1 MATKV
6 IRKYKNKDVEM
17 LTGATIIV
25 ENAIA
30 NKAFLESKRSTWKDP
45 FFEDFLKEIELT
57 TDTFLGKDAAK
68 QLRDATQV
76 VLTLQKQAIID
87 LAEFKVQVEQDFKN
101 TPTQKTEILNQLGFQ
116 AHYKAAQKGDQE
128 ALVSLLFRFKT
139 NITPELTA
147 IIVEKG
153 TAQATIDQII
163 GYANTLQAANV
174 SQETFKGIRT
184 EMTEEAIIA
193 FNTIYDKLISIAK
206 IASNFFKTDKA
217 KQQLFSYAK
226 VVANL
231 NNKS

>member
-1 MATKV
+1 MAAKV

-17 LTGATIIV
+17 LTAAAIIT
-25 ENAIA
+25 ESAIA
-30 NKAFLESKRSTWKDP
+30 NKVFLESKRSTWADP
-45 FFEDFLKEIELT
+45 FFENFKKEIELT

-68 QLRDATQV
+68 QMRDATQI
-76 VLTLQKQAIID
+76 VLVIQTQAIIE

-101 TPTQKTEILNQLGFQ
+101 TSTQKDEILNQLGFQ

-139 NITPELTA
+139 NMSPELTA
-147 IIVEKG
+147 VIVEKG
-153 TAQATIDQII
+153 TAQATIDNIV
-163 GYANTLQAANV
+163 GYATTLQTANV

-231 NNKS
+231 NNK

>member
-1 MATKV
+1 MAAKV

-17 LTGATIIV
+17 LTAAAIIT
-25 ENAIA
+25 ESAIA
-30 NKAFLESKRSTWKDP
+30 NKVFLESKRSTWKDP
-45 FFEDFLKEIELT
+45 FFDDFLKEIILT

-68 QLRDATQV
+68 QLRDATQI
-76 VLTLQKQAIID
+76 VLTLQKQAIIE

-101 TPTQKTEILNQLGFQ
+101 TSTQKDEILNQLGFQ

-139 NITPELTA
+139 NMSPELTA
-147 IIVEKG
+147 VIVEKG
-153 TAQATIDQII
+153 TAQATIDNIV
-163 GYANTLQAANV
+163 GYATTLQTANV

-231 NNKS
+231 NNK

>member
-1 MATKV
+1 MAAKV

-17 LTGATIIV
+17 LTAAAIIT
-25 ENAIA
+25 ESAIA
-30 NKAFLESKRSTWKDP
+30 NKVFLESKRSTWKDP
-45 FFEDFLKEIELT
+45 FFEDFKKEIELT

-68 QLRDATQV
+68 QMRDATQI
-76 VLTLQKQAIID
+76 VLVIQTQAIIE

-101 TPTQKTEILNQLGFQ
+101 TSTQKDEILNQLGFQ

-139 NITPELTA
+139 NMSPELTA
-147 IIVEKG
+147 VIVEKG
-153 TAQATIDQII
+153 TAQATIDNIV
-163 GYANTLQAANV
+163 GYATTLQTANV

-231 NNKS
+231 NNK

>member
-17 LTGATIIV
+17 LTAAAIITG
-25 ENAIA
+25 NAIA
-30 NKAFLESKRSTWKDP
+30 NKPFLESKRSTWKDP
-45 FFEDFLKEIELT
+45 FFDDFLIEIKIT

-76 VLTLQKQAIID
+76 VLALQTQAIID

-101 TPTQKTEILNQLGFQ
+101 TPTLRDEILNQLGFQ
-116 AHYKAAQKGDQE
+116 AHYKAVQKGDQE
-128 ALVSLLFRFKT
+128 ALVNLLFRFKT
-139 NITPELTA
+139 NMTPELTTE
-147 IIVEKG
+147 IVEKG
-153 TAQATIDQII
+153 TAQATIDNIL
-163 GYANTLQAANV
+163 GYATTLQTANV
-174 SQETFKGIRT
+174 SQESFKGFRT
-184 EMTEEAIIA
+184 EITEEAIIA

-206 IASNFFKTDKA
+206 IASNFFKTDKS

-231 NNKS
+231 NNK

>member
-17 LTGATIIV
+17 LTAAAIIT
-25 ENAIA
+25 ESAIA
-30 NKAFLESKRSTWKDP
+30 NKVFLESKRSTWKDP
-45 FFEDFLKEIELT
+45 FFEDFKKEIELT

-68 QLRDATQV
+68 QMRDATQI
-76 VLTLQKQAIID
+76 VLVIQTQAIIE

-101 TPTQKTEILNQLGFQ
+101 TSTQKDEILNQLGFQ

-231 NNKS
+231 NNK